1 MLEAIEAFGPAA
13 FLRTSF
19 YAYPIIN
26 LIHVL
31 AIGTLVTAAA
41 LMDLRVLGVGRA
53 VPVET
58 VVRYLRPTAIVA
70 LVLAILS
77 GLTMFSVRPSEY
89 FFSDVFRIKVVLLA
103 LALLNAAL
111 FTSFRAHRNSS
122 RIGTKLMALISI
134 GLWVSVAFAGR
145 LIGYTM

>member
-1 MLEAIEAFGPAA
+1 MLEAIEAFGPAV

-41 LMDLRVLGVGRA
+41 LMDLRVLGLGRA
-53 VPVET
+53 VPADT
-58 VVRYLRPTAIVA
+58 VIRYLRPVAIGA
-70 LVLAILS
+70 LIVAILS
-77 GLTMFSVRPSEY
+77 GVTMFSVRPSEY
-89 FFSDVFRIKVVLLA
+89 FFSDVFRIKLALLA
-103 LALLNAAL
+103 LALLNALL
-111 FTSFRAHRNSS
+111 FTSFRAHRNQS
-122 RIGTKLMALISI
+122 RIDTKLMALISI

>member
-1 MLEAIEAFGPAA
+1 VLEAIEAFGPAV

-41 LMDLRVLGVGRA
+41 LMDLRVLGLGRA
-53 VPVET
+53 VPADT
-58 VVRYLRPTAIVA
+58 VIRYLRPVAIGA
-70 LVLAILS
+70 LIVAILS
-77 GLTMFSVRPSEY
+77 GVTMFSVRPSEY
-89 FFSDVFRIKVVLLA
+89 FFSDVFRIKLALLA
-103 LALLNAAL
+103 LALLNALL
-111 FTSFRAHRNSS
+111 FTSFRAHRNQS
-122 RIGTKLMALISI
+122 RIDTKLMALISI

>member
-41 LMDLRVLGVGRA
+41 LMDLRVLGLGRA
-53 VPVET
+53 LPVET
-58 VVRYLRPTAIVA
+58 VVRTLRPVASVA
-70 LVLAILS
+70 LILAILS
-77 GLTMFSVRPSEY
+77 GVTMFSVRPSEY
-89 FFSDVFRIKVVLLA
+89 FFSDVFRIKMALL
-103 LALLNAAL
+103 LVALLNALL
-111 FTSFRAHRNSS
+111 FTSFRAHRNTTS
-122 RIGTKLMALISI
+122 IGTKLMALISI

>member
-31 AIGTLVTAAA
+31 AIGALVTAAA

-53 VPVET
+53 VPVDT
-58 VVRYLRPTAIVA
+58 VVRYLRLTAIVA
-70 LVLAILS
+70 LVIAILS
-77 GLTMFSVRPSEY
+77 GFTMFSVRPSEY
-89 FFSDVFRIKVVLLA
+89 FFSDVFRIKMLLLA
-103 LALLNAAL
+103 LALLNALL
-111 FTSFRAHRNSS
+111 FTSFRAHRNAES
-122 RIGTKLMALISI
+122 IGTKLMALISI